1 MRILDDKTNVLSK
14 VLRVIGYSLQP
25 WHETINKK
33 FLYKMIPRTIPGR
46 TNNNFSLS
54 GLVQELL
61 YKFSCIQVCQENS
74 ITKENNDFKQKIHN
88 LDRHDLESKRSIS
101 LIYIEFKDQ
110 NNFQLRI
117 NVCSIRPFY
126 VICILH
132 TFEMTYQTN
141 ISSMLYEEN
150 DH

>member
-1 MRILDDKTNVLSK
+1 
-14 VLRVIGYSLQP
+14 
-25 WHETINKK
+25 
-33 FLYKMIPRTIPGR
+33 MIPRTIPGR

-117 NVCSIRPFY
+117 HVCSIKPLY
-126 VICILH
+126 DYLYYILLKWLIEQSFH
-132 TFEMTYQTN
+132 PYYKKKEMITKKSF
-141 ISSMLYEEN
+141 IS
-150 DH
+150 

>member
-1 MRILDDKTNVLSK
+1 MK
-14 VLRVIGYSLQP
+14 
-25 WHETINKK
+25 KK
-33 FLYKMIPRTIPGR
+33 FHYKMIPRTIPGR

-61 YKFSCIQVCQENS
+61 YKFSYIQVCQENC
-74 ITKENNDFKQKIHN
+74 ITTENNDFKQKIHN
-88 LDRHDLESKRSIS
+88 LEKHDLESKRSIS

-141 ISSMLYEEN
+141 ISSML
-150 DH
+150 